1 MKNLKR
7 RNVPRGM
14 QHFYDENKTRIG
26 GRAVKKQKA
35 FGVFAIILSLTMLYF
50 SSKAVLLEDKDCSMA
65 LFILV
70 LGVWSL
76 FTKQDIWE

>member
-1 MKNLKR
+1 M
-7 RNVPRGM
+7 
-14 QHFYDENKTRIG
+14 
-26 GRAVKKQKA
+26 KKQKLW
-35 FGVFAIILSLTMLYF
+35 GVFAIVLSLTMLYL

-70 LGVWSL
+70 LGIWSL

>member
-1 MKNLKR
+1 M
-7 RNVPRGM
+7 
-14 QHFYDENKTRIG
+14 
-26 GRAVKKQKA
+26 KKQKV

-50 SSKAVLLEDKDCSMA
+50 SSNAVLLEDKDCSMA

-70 LGVWSL
+70 IGIWSL